1 MLRRS
6 TAAFSDRMGY
16 PFWVSDLDPQLQSV
30 FAGVAPMLHLRKEAD
45 SMFRHERIW
54 GAIS

>member
-1 MLRRS
+1 MLRCS
-6 TAAFSDRMGY
+6 KAAFSGPMGY
-16 PFWVSDLDPQLQSV
+16 PFWMSDLDPQLQSV

-45 SMFRHERIW
+45 SMFRHGRIW